1 MSLTAYI
8 THPSFLKHEMGDD
21 HPECPSRLNAINDYL
36 LAIGYL
42 NFTVP
47 YTAPEATREQLLRA
61 HTAHYLAE
69 IEAAAPLS
77 GYAQVD
83 PDTCMNPHT
92 LVAARHAAGAV
103 VMATD
108 LVVSGEV
115 TRAFCAVRPPGHH
128 AERDAGMGFCF
139 FNNVAVGIRHAQRH
153 HGIYRVALI
162 DFDVHHGN
170 GREDILAGVD
180 QVLMV
185 STFQHPL
192 YPYLGEVPKGTNM
205 VNVPLPPRT
214 RGNALKKVV
223 EERWLPALESFR
235 PELIFISA
243 GFDAHRDDDMANLGW
258 VEADYA
264 WLTARIVAVAERHAK
279 GRIVSVLEGGYAL
292 HALARSVAAH
302 LGVLLGALDG

>member
-1 MSLTAYI
+1 
-8 THPSFLKHEMGDD
+8 
-21 HPECPSRLNAINDYL
+21 
-36 LAIGYL
+36 
-42 NFTVP
+42 
-47 YTAPEATREQLLRA
+47 
-61 HTAHYLAE
+61 
-69 IEAAAPLS
+69 
-77 GYAQVD
+77 
-83 PDTCMNPHT
+83 
-92 LVAARHAAGAV
+92 
-103 VMATD
+103 
-108 LVVSGEV
+108 
-115 TRAFCAVRPPGHH
+115 
-128 AERDAGMGFCF
+128 
-139 FNNVAVGIRHAQRH
+139 
-153 HGIYRVALI
+153 
-162 DFDVHHGN
+162 
-170 GREDILAGVD
+170 
-180 QVLMV
+180 MV